1 MSTRPPSR
9 LEEWAHRVAM
19 AVLAEAS
26 QKCTDGEWTDSVAA
40 AQAVLER
47 EVREFVLA
55 ASPGFAHRH
64 IMERYFDEPATPPP
78 QATGEGP
85 TGLKPGQRCTAI
97 TKHDE
102 YSESEGRGVFHL
114 HHPTTE
120 AWWQERSQ
128 DWRCPYVEPPAAKPP
143 STADMLP
150 GQWCTKHGDEMHT
163 THEYNPSVA
172 ARWALQHNFG
182 RCAYVEEPIAKC
194 PGCGK
199 TVSLFTEASDYT
211 GPPRYWC
218 SKLNCKLL
226 PKPVPLEEI
235 PSQDPSG

>member
-1 MSTRPPSR
+1 MKET
-9 LEEWAHRVAM
+9 
-19 AVLAEAS
+19 LA
-26 QKCTDGEWTDSVAA
+26 
-40 AQAVLER
+40 
-47 EVREFVLA
+47 FLA
-55 ASPGFAHRH
+55 
-64 IMERYFDEPATPPP
+64 TPP

-85 TGLKPGQRCTAI
+85 DVIRVCMKCGNGRTCDDCVAWFRERGHSILL
-97 TKHDE
+97 DE
-102 YSESEGRGVFHL
+102 VTEFTEEHWRAFIAKA
-114 HHPTTE
+114 PT
-120 AWWQERSQ
+120 
-128 DWRCPYVEPPAAKPP
+128 AKPP
-143 STADMLP
+143 NTVDMLP